1 MKAVRT
7 KAARTNATMLF
18 ALLLAAAPAFAAGA
32 PDQSQALQPPS
43 AAPAPNRFA
52 PTIAPAERFEIK
64 GMLVERHGSGGRPL
78 VLIPGLATGGWVW
91 QETVRAFSKDHAV
104 YVVTLPGFDGRPAVA
119 GDPFDTAREALKEL
133 IVSRR
138 LATPV
143 LVGHSLGATMS
154 IALAE
159 ELPERI
165 GGAVAID
172 GLPVMPR
179 TEDMKP
185 EQRAAMA
192 EGVRQQMAALKP
204 AAFADQQLQYMRRIG
219 TVDMG
224 KADDL
229 ALLTGRSDPA
239 AVAGYMAAVLTRDLR
254 PGLPKIQAPVLVL
267 APWYDPDS
275 AALGGI
281 SAGDKLAYYR
291 ELMTG
296 TPKLDVV
303 QIDNA
308 RHFAMIDQPAAV
320 NDALRTFL
328 KKL

>member
-7 KAARTNATMLF
+7 KATVLF
-18 ALLLAAAPAFAAGA
+18 SFLLAAAPAFAAGA
-32 PDQSQALQPPS
+32 AQAPPAPQAQ
-43 AAPAPNRFA
+43 AAAQAPNRFA
-52 PTIAPAERFEIK
+52 PAIAPAERFEIK
-64 GMLVERHGSGGRPL
+64 GMLVERHGGGGRPL
-78 VLIPGLATGGWVW
+78 VLVPGLATGGWVW

-104 YVVTLPGFDGRPAVA
+104 YVVTLPGFDGRPAVE
-119 GDPFDTAREALKEL
+119 GNPFDTAREAVKEL

-138 LATPV
+138 LAKPV
-143 LVGHSLGATMS
+143 LVGHSLGATLA

-165 GGAVAID
+165 GGVVAID

-179 TEDMKP
+179 TEDLP
-185 EQRAAMA
+185 AGQRAAMA
-192 EGVRQQMAALKP
+192 EGVRRQMAALEP
-204 AAFADQQLQYMRRIG
+204 AAFAAQQAQYMRRIG

-229 ALLTGRSDPA
+229 AQLTGRSDPA
-239 AVAGYMAAVLTRDLR
+239 AVAGYMAAVLALDLR
-254 PGLPKIQAPVLVL
+254 PGLAKIGAPVLVL
-267 APWYDPDS
+267 APWYGPDS
-275 AALGGI
+275 AAPGGI
-281 SAGDKLAYYR
+281 SASDKVAYYR

-296 TPKLDVV
+296 TSRLDVLP
-303 QIDNA
+303 IDNA

-320 NDALRTFL
+320 NEALRTFL